1 LAERSNSHYEFEKAL
16 VLLEAK
22 QYRELLQYALPYAT
36 AGEADAQVQMGLL
49 YSLGLGVVSDPDEA
63 ERWLMEAAEQDH
75 PLAWNNL
82 GTLLHD
88 KDEERSRECYRRA
101 VELGFA
107 PACGLVD

>member
-1 LAERSNSHYEFEKAL
+1 MAEESNTHYEFKKAL

-22 QYRELLQYALPYAT
+22 QYRKLLQYALPYAT
-36 AGEADAQVQMGLL
+36 AGDADAQVQMGLL
-49 YSLGLGVVSDPDEA
+49 YSFGLGVISDVDEA
-63 ERWLMEAAEQDH
+63 ERWLMKAAEQDH

-88 KDEERSRECYRRA
+88 EDEERSRECYRRA

-107 PACGLVD
+107 PARGLVE